1 MWAHVISCND
11 TCSVVMTRDVLVLTV
26 ITIHWNSLHIRAG
39 EVIVPHKSKFVTRVN
54 SNSVPDVVTRE
65 HIATGSEQPV
75 YRVVVGLD
83 TEGDCELVNV
93 GWYLYLGASYTPHL
107 CNAVL
112 ENV

>member
-1 MWAHVISCND
+1 
-11 TCSVVMTRDVLVLTV
+11 MTRDVLVLTV
-26 ITIHWNSLHIRAG
+26 ITIHWNSLHIRTG
-39 EVIVPHKSKFVTRVN
+39 EVIIAHKSEFVTRVN
-54 SNSVPDVVTRE
+54 SNSVPDVVTCE
-65 HIATGSEQPV
+65 HIATGSEQTV
-75 YRVVVGLD
+75 YGVVVCLD